1 MSRVSKQYVEYL
13 DSLAPP
19 LFKKCHRI
27 TKQEFESLLQ
37 DVKNVAEIYDCTPKS
52 LKLIKIDF
60 LKYSRI
66 YDRNVQNR
74 VSTQHHTEATIKSGD
89 ES

>member
-1 MSRVSKQYVEYL
+1 MRGVLE
-13 DSLAPP
+13 
-19 LFKKCHRI
+19 RI
-27 TKQEFESLLQ
+27 NTIPFDGPAHFESIDSSRFTKVKPKKILQ
-37 DVKNVAEIYDCTPKS
+37 LELEQYTAPKS